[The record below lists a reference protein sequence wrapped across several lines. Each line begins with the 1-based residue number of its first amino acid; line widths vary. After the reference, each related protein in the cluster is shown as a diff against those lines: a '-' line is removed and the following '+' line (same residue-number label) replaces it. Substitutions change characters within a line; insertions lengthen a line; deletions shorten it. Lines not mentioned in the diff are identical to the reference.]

1 MEKYTNYLLMQNQSE
16 ATTTGMILIIDF
28 KQNRRGHVKN
38 KQNYLYSSSM
48 VALN

>member
-28 KQNRRGHVKN
+28 KKIEED
-38 KQNYLYSSSM
+38 M
-48 VALN
+48 